1 MTMVARVVLDKFFLT
16 HRCVK
21 HDMTLHSIELFQK
34 IANEIIEKTR
44 NENVDINQKIQKKS
58 NAFKMHNKCLFN

>member
-1 MTMVARVVLDKFFLT
+1 
-16 HRCVK
+16 
-21 HDMTLHSIELFQK
+21 MTLHSIELFQK